1 MNKRWYDADAT
12 VGLAVSLLRNSD
24 ELTRK
29 NCASFIIKE
38 AQDKGVV
45 IKNNLLSAFDYALRR
60 WYDEEETI
68 FEAMEYL
75 RISPVEVQKEL
86 AFDIIEYLE
95 VSAV

>member
-1 MNKRWYDADAT
+1 M
-12 VGLAVSLLRNSD
+12 RNSD

-38 AQDKGVV
+38 AQDKGVI

-75 RISPVEVQKEL
+75 RIAQPEVQKEL